1 MILKNLTR
9 MTSTN
14 KKKLWVITGP
24 TAVGK
29 TQLTVDLAKKW
40 KTVIFSCD
48 SRQFYK
54 ELSVGT
60 AKPTESE
67 KQGVHHYFI
76 DSHSLNQAITAGQY
90 EKKALELLEK
100 CFQEHDN
107 IILTGGSGL
116 YLNALLFGLD
126 EFPPIHDEVKEKVN
140 YLYETEGL
148 IGIQNELKKIDIESF
163 NTIDIQNPRRILRAL
178 EVSLSSGHPYSSFLK
193 KSNSNRNFETEII
206 VLNRDREELY
216 ARINQRVDEMMANGL
231 LEEAKNVL
239 PFKVLPVLQ
248 TVGYQELFPY
258 FEGKYDLNRAI
269 ELIKQNSRRYAKR
282 QLTWFRK
289 LENTRWM
296 HPDLFKSEFGI

>member
-1 MILKNLTR
+1 MILKNLTP
-9 MTSTN
+9 MISTN

-67 KQGVHHYFI
+67 KQGVLHYFI
-76 DSHSLNQAITAGQY
+76 DSHSLNQALTAGQY
-90 EKKALELLEK
+90 EKQALELLKK
-100 CFQEHDN
+100 CFQMHDN

-126 EFPPIHDEVKEKVN
+126 VFPPIDDDVKEKVK
-140 YLYETEGL
+140 YLYENEGL
-148 IGIQNELKKIDIESF
+148 IGIQNELKKLDIESF

-178 EVSLSSGHPYSSFLK
+178 EVSLSSGLPYSSFLK
-193 KSNSNRNFETEII
+193 KSKSNRNFETEII
-206 VLNRDREELY
+206 VLNREREELY
-216 ARINQRVDEMMANGL
+216 ARINQRVDEMMTNGL

-239 PFKVLPVLQ
+239 PFKALPVLQ

-258 FEGKYDLNRAI
+258 FEGEYELNRAI

-289 LENTRWM
+289 LENARWM
-296 HPDLFKSEFGI
+296 HPDTFKSEFEI

>member
-1 MILKNLTR
+1 MILKNLTQ
-9 MTSTN
+9 MTSIN

-29 TQLTVDLAKKW
+29 TQLTIDLAKKW

-67 KQGVHHYFI
+67 KQGIQHFFI
-76 DSHSLNQAITAGQY
+76 DSHTLNQALTAGQF
-90 EKKALELLEK
+90 EKQALELLEK
-100 CFQEHDN
+100 CFQEHNN

-116 YLNALLFGLD
+116 YLNALIFGLD
-126 EFPPIHDEVKEKVN
+126 AFPPIDENTKKEVN
-140 YLYETEGL
+140 HLFEEKGLEGL
-148 IGIQNELKKIDIESF
+148 QNKLKELDFETYNKIDLL
-163 NTIDIQNPRRILRAL
+163 NPRRIIRAL
-178 EVSLSSGHPYSSFLK
+178 EVSLSSGQPYSGFLQ
-193 KSNSNRNFETEII
+193 KSNSSRNFDVEII
-206 VLNRDREELY
+206 VLNRERKELY
-216 ARINQRVDEMMANGL
+216 TRINQRVELMITDGL
-231 LEEAKNVL
+231 LEEAKKL
-239 PFKVLPVLQ
+239 MPFKELPVLQ

-258 FEGKYDLNRAI
+258 FKGEYDLDRAL

-289 LENTRWM
+289 LENARWL
-296 HPDLFKSEFGI
+296 HPDAFKSEIGI